1 MFDLLAAAERCRS
14 QAHRCELLATD
25 TTSAPFAKCYR
36 QLAELLVST
45 ADLEEDFVRRDLERQ
60 RGLLQIVAQLDGE
73 LGHRLADYREVDRT
87 SRLRDRTRR
96 RA

>member
-14 QAHRCELLATD
+14 QANRCELLADD

-45 ADLEEDFVRRDLERQ
+45 ADLEEDFVRRGLERQ
-60 RGLLQIVAQLDGE
+60 RGLLQIVARLDGE

-87 SRLRDRTRR
+87 SPQRDRTRR

>member
-1 MFDLLAAAERCRS
+1 MFDFLAAAERCRS
-14 QAHRCELLATD
+14 KAHRCELLATD

-45 ADLEEDFVRRDLERQ
+45 ADLEEDFVRRDLERE
-60 RGLLQIVAQLDGE
+60 RGLQQIVAQLDGE
-73 LGHRLADYREVDRT
+73 LGHRLADHRDFERT
-87 SRLRDRTRR
+87 SRQRDRTRH

>member
-14 QAHRCELLATD
+14 KAHRCELLATD

-36 QLAELLVST
+36 QLADLLVST

-60 RGLLQIVAQLDGE
+60 RGLLQIVARLDGE
-73 LGHRLADYREVDRT
+73 LGHQLADHRDVERT
-87 SRLRDRTRR
+87 SRQHDRTRR

>member
-14 QAHRCELLATD
+14 KASQCELSAKN
-25 TTSAPFAKCYR
+25 TTSALFAKCYQ
-36 QLAELLVST
+36 QLAALLVST

-60 RGLLQIVAQLDGE
+60 RGLLQIVARLDGE
-73 LGHRLADYREVDRT
+73 LGHRLADYRDVERT

>member
-14 QAHRCELLATD
+14 KASHCEQSARN

-45 ADLEEDFVRRDLERQ
+45 ADLEEDFVRRELAAEQDNLRREPKVSAGERAN
-60 RGLLQIVAQLDGE
+60 RLQKYLM
-73 LGHRLADYREVDRT
+73 R
-87 SRLRDRTRR
+87 
-96 RA
+96 